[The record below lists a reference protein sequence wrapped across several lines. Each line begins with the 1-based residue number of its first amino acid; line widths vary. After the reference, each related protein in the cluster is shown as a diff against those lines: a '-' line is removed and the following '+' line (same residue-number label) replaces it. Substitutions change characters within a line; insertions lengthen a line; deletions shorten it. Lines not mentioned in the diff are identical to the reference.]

1 MIAPVIKNSLLR
13 GLLRLRHE
21 SRERLEDEND
31 SAGFS

>member
-13 GLLRLRHE
+13 GLWRLRHE
-21 SRERLEDEND
+21 SGGTLEDEND